1 MLNDR
6 LFIISGAKLRGFTQ
20 KIKSKTTQN
29 LSETIQPIKS
39 FHIFVPDMYTLKE
52 YLPIFVGKD
61 LPEKGSDEGMFCF
74 EANAEI
80 LLRTNLTH
88 GFVSS
93 FAFMLVDKGW
103 MTIHY
108 NGRELTLQP
117 NDLYTYS
124 PGLHVS
130 VIAISDDFHGYCL
143 MADEHTTI
151 EAPTVH
157 DLVHI
162 ACLPIIQ
169 LHEPKQT
176 LPADTAQHLAAKMR
190 EIIAYLLSDHIYKA
204 EVLRMLYAIFLLD
217 LQNAQS
223 SAIVHRQTPQRV
235 EEIFIGFIR
244 LLPSHFAQ
252 HHDIPFYAS
261 QLHIS
266 PVYLSRVVRQVTG
279 RTVVDYINQ
288 MLLME
293 ASFLLRTS
301 KLSITQ
307 IADRLH
313 FADTPSFSK
322 FFSRLKGKSPKA
334 YREG

>member
-1 MLNDR
+1 
-6 LFIISGAKLRGFTQ
+6 
-20 KIKSKTTQN
+20 
-29 LSETIQPIKS
+29 
-39 FHIFVPDMYTLKE
+39 MYTFKE
-52 YLPIFVGKD
+52 YMPIFVGD
-61 LPEKGSDEGMFCF
+61 ELPEKGCGDGMYCL
-74 EANAEI
+74 ETNAVKI
-80 LLRTNLTH
+80 LRSNLLR
-88 GFVSS
+88 GFVSC

-108 NGRELTLQP
+108 NGKELTFHP

-124 PGLHVS
+124 PGLPVT
-130 VIAISDDFHGYCL
+130 VIATSEDFHGFCL
-143 MADEHTTI
+143 MADEHATI
-151 EAPTVH
+151 EAPSVH
-157 DLVHI
+157 DLVHL
-162 ACLPIIQ
+162 ATLPIVQ
-169 LHEPKQT
+169 LHEPKQSFT
-176 LPADTAQHLAAKMR
+176 TEAAQHLIMKMR
-190 EIIAYLLSDHIYKA
+190 EIISYVQSEHIYKA

-223 SAIVHRQTPQRV
+223 RAIVHRQTPQRV

-244 LLPSHFAQ
+244 LLPHHFAE

-261 QLHIS
+261 KLNIS

-301 KLSITQ
+301 DLSITQ

-322 FFSRLKGKSPKA
+322 FFSRLKGQSPRE
-334 YREG
+334 YRER